1 MVDTWYQDVT
11 LFQEKLLKIPPN
23 QLLRKFHLFLVLA
36 QNLFEG
42 YTTHWVNLRLSI
54 HARSS
59 AIETPSGARTVH
71 GKEKANLP
79 TL

>member
-1 MVDTWYQDVT
+1 M
-11 LFQEKLLKIPPN
+11 E
-23 QLLRKFHLFLVLA
+23 
-36 QNLFEG
+36 QNG
-42 YTTHWVNLRLSI
+42 TTHWVNLRLTI

-71 GKEKANLP
+71 GKENASLP